1 MKKTLLFTFASIF
14 FTVAAF
20 NQTPI
25 SLNTDQTIA
34 PANSV
39 TCNAG
44 GVPTAEN
51 RFFHIYDLAD
61 YTNITDTAFFVRARV
76 AVETTT
82 GGAYDIVA
90 KMHTIV
96 GTANI
101 ANLTLIVSDTAA
113 ITPNANSY
121 FMNVPFSS
129 GYALPG
135 DSIVGE
141 YNLPM
146 ATIITFF
153 PGSTTTAASG
163 PTYIIA
169 SGCSINDFTTIAS
182 LGFANMHLIMT
193 IYVNQ
198 KPTMNGFAKSV
209 LNNVSLDFA
218 AADFTGVFSDNDND
232 GLTMVKIVSL
242 PANGVLDLSGT
253 ALVVGDTILDSELD
267 LLSYTANTGYVGTE
281 SFSVVARDSSHWS
294 NTPAVIDITVSP
306 FDLGSFENQINT
318 ISLSPNP
325 VSDVLTIRL
334 VDPIKSY
341 KIVDAAGKEF
351 MLQLNQNSQINVAE
365 LPAGTYFFVAE
376 TETGTSIN
384 QFIKL

>member
-153 PGSTTTAASG
+153 PGST
-163 PTYIIA
+163 Y
-169 SGCSINDFTTIAS
+169 
-182 LGFANMHLIMT
+182 
-193 IYVNQ
+193 
-198 KPTMNGFAKSV
+198 NG
-209 LNNVSLDFA
+209 
-218 AADFTGVFSDNDND
+218 
-232 GLTMVKIVSL
+232 
-242 PANGVLDLSGT
+242 
-253 ALVVGDTILDSELD
+253 
-267 LLSYTANTGYVGTE
+267 
-281 SFSVVARDSSHWS
+281 
-294 NTPAVIDITVSP
+294 
-306 FDLGSFENQINT
+306 
-318 ISLSPNP
+318 
-325 VSDVLTIRL
+325 
-334 VDPIKSY
+334 
-341 KIVDAAGKEF
+341 
-351 MLQLNQNSQINVAE
+351 SQRTNLHHCVR
-365 LPAGTYFFVAE
+365 V
-376 TETGTSIN
+376 
-384 QFIKL
+384 QHQ

>member
-1 MKKTLLFTFASIF
+1 MKKILLFAFGSIAF
-14 FTVAAF
+14 IPTAF
-20 NQTPI
+20 NQTPV

-76 AVETTT
+76 AVETTA
-82 GGAYDIVA
+82 GGAYEIVA
-90 KMHTIV
+90 KMHSIV

-113 ITPNANSY
+113 VTPDANSY
-121 FMNVPFSS
+121 FMNVPFTS

-141 YNLPM
+141 YNLPL
-146 ATIITFF
+146 ATIVTFF
-153 PGSTTTAASG
+153 PGSSTTAASG

-198 KPTMNGFAKSV
+198 KPVMDGFAKSV
-209 LNNVSLDFA
+209 INNVSLDFVA
-218 AADFTGVFSDNDND
+218 SDFTAEFSDNDND
-232 GLTMVKIVSL
+232 GLTMIKVTSL
-242 PANGVLDLSGT
+242 PANGTLDLSGT
-253 ALVVGDTILDSELD
+253 TLVLGDTILHSEID
-267 LLSYTANTGYVGTE
+267 LLSYTPNTGYVGVE
-281 SFSVVARDSSHWS
+281 SFSVIARDSSHWS
-294 NTPAVIDITVSP
+294 NTPAVVDINVTP
-306 FDLGSFENQINT
+306 FGLGNVENQI
-318 ISLSPNP
+318 SAVFLSPNP

-334 VDPIKSY
+334 NEAITSY
-341 KIVDAAGKEF
+341 KIIDATGKEF
-351 MLQLNQNSQINVAE
+351 CVTIE
-365 LPAGTYFFVAE
+365 C
-376 TETGTSIN
+376 
-384 QFIKL
+384 K